1 MAGLVRRVFLGQFP
15 PLRPGAQHPQNP
27 IEHCLRV
34 LPWATASIGTPLGPQ
49 NRFNQHPLGIA
60 EFPSSSHALLV
71 TGFQPPA
78 NREVGSTTIVE
89 SRTSAGADGKRRPVS
104 RLLSSN
110 RTCPLRASGFPMD
123 FTARLTQFAAAGQAE
138 GL

>member
-15 PLRPGAQHPQNP
+15 PLRPGTQHPQNP

-34 LPWATASIGTPLGPQ
+34 LPRPQ
-49 NRFNQHPLGIA
+49 NRFNQHPLGIG

-78 NREVGSTTIVE
+78 NIEVGSTTIYE
-89 SRTSAGADGKRRPVS
+89 TSS
-104 RLLSSN
+104 SLLLD
-110 RTCPLRASGFPMD
+110 TTELKK
-123 FTARLTQFAAAGQAE
+123 
-138 GL
+138 